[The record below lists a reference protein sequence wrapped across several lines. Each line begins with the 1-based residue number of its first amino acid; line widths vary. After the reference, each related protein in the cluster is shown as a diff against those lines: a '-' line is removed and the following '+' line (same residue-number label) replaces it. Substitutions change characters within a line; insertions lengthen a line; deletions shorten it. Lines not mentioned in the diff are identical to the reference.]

1 MVLTFQHSNQ
11 FNERRL
17 EAVNNEKASVDNL
30 LSNLYTE
37 TSKRLMPDYENLL
50 FHTAGKDSNLIALS
64 LAEAGKQKNFTFVT
78 HRSTGDTDESEISQ
92 AIAKKLGFKHQTIE
106 AETEYTNNH
115 LENIED
121 YFESSVFP
129 LLDNVTLAFP
139 MYCKNYKWLKNSNI
153 VIGDGNDTYMMCPP
167 DTRDYWGILFNKY
180 FPLNFLRYFCNSESA
195 LAQISRSPMEW
206 ARMSGFI
213 NRDYNLMTGQEGQA
227 FDYWKMESKKRK
239 NHSPLDIKSES
250 YSCYIIFEVFIR
262 KFRHFCDFN
271 NSNLVMPFFSECLA
285 ENILSFKKSDILDT
299 NRGINKPLFRG
310 ILLERLGLDS
320 DLIGKKG
327 YSFDSRSVIDQNWLW
342 VERTIT
348 SCQLWQSDNVKD
360 ILKRLVSNFNGDS
373 WKCAA
378 SYRLVYRLLMIS
390 LWFSHSK
397 YIKK

>member
-1 MVLTFQHSNQ
+1 
-11 FNERRL
+11 
-17 EAVNNEKASVDNL
+17 
-30 LSNLYTE
+30 
-37 TSKRLMPDYENLL
+37 
-50 FHTAGKDSNLIALS
+50 
-64 LAEAGKQKNFTFVT
+64 
-78 HRSTGDTDESEISQ
+78 
-92 AIAKKLGFKHQTIE
+92 
-106 AETEYTNNH
+106 
-115 LENIED
+115 
-121 YFESSVFP
+121 
-129 LLDNVTLAFP
+129 
-139 MYCKNYKWLKNSNI
+139 
-153 VIGDGNDTYMMCPP
+153 
-167 DTRDYWGILFNKY
+167 
-180 FPLNFLRYFCNSESA
+180 
-195 LAQISRSPMEW
+195 
-206 ARMSGFI
+206 
-213 NRDYNLMTGQEGQA
+213 
-227 FDYWKMESKKRK
+227 MESKKRK